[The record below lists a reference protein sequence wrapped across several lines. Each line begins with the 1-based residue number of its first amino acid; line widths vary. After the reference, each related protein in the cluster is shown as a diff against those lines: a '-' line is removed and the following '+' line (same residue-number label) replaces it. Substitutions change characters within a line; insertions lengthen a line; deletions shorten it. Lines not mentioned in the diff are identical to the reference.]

1 MVRAET
7 EESLWVDFQAGQI
20 VSGSLSFE
28 KPMKKRERTSR
39 FTFGR
44 LVYFVVGK
52 SAALTGLGIFLT
64 GEPRALPWAI
74 ICRAFSPSISVHQ
87 RRLAVEKFD
96 TSPSI
101 PLPVRGGEGRLCVPC
116 VLLRQIDFVSFVYFV
131 VEKKKGERISPFAF

>member
-44 LVYFVVGK
+44 LVYFVV
-52 SAALTGLGIFLT
+52 
-64 GEPRALPWAI
+64 
-74 ICRAFSPSISVHQ
+74 
-87 RRLAVEKFD
+87 
-96 TSPSI
+96 
-101 PLPVRGGEGRLCVPC
+101 
-116 VLLRQIDFVSFVYFV
+116 
-131 VEKKKGERISPFAF
+131 EKKKGERISPFAF